1 MPVLTAKAKT
11 GPGGTEFV
19 VRAERRRGAME
30 STRELA
36 DLHAPVS
43 TAYALR
49 QAVESARR
57 EGRRDKVLPAAHRRL
72 QFWTDAC
79 REVLVMQAPCSQVL
93 ELHQRHGCR
102 FCVPAPR
109 QIEYILDALDAAL
122 PAWDREHPELFFT
135 TLELNY
141 PELLRRCRVP
151 RRN

>member
-1 MPVLTAKAKT
+1 MPVLTAKR
-11 GPGGTEFV
+11 GPGGTEFLT
-19 VRAERRRGAME
+19 RAEPRRRAME
-30 STRELA
+30 SARELA
-36 DLHAPVS
+36 ELQAPVS
-43 TAYALR
+43 MAYALR

-57 EGRRDKVLPAAHRRL
+57 EGRRDRVLPAAHRRL

-79 REVLVMQAPCSQVL
+79 REALEMQSPGPQVL
-93 ELHQRHGCR
+93 DLHRRHGCR

-109 QIEYILDALDAAL
+109 QVEYILDALDAAL

-151 RRN
+151 RRF